1 MIFHYYVSFH
11 ICFFSYTSNQPSKP
25 RTKNL
30 VEIND
35 ESRETYNANSD
46 IKFKTT
52 MLKSSLHDWSD
63 QYILFKGNVTV
74 PSTVAAAANA
84 NNVGKSNI

>member
-1 MIFHYYVSFH
+1 MFLFVYIK
-11 ICFFSYTSNQPSKP
+11 QPSKP

-52 MLKSSLHDWSD
+52 MLKSSLYDWSD

>member
-1 MIFHYYVSFH
+1 M
-11 ICFFSYTSNQPSKP
+11 
-25 RTKNL
+25 

-52 MLKSSLHDWSD
+52 MLKSSLYDWSD
-63 QYILFKGNVTV
+63 RYILFKGNVTV
-74 PSTVAAAANA
+74 PSAVAAAANA

>member
-1 MIFHYYVSFH
+1 
-11 ICFFSYTSNQPSKP
+11 
-25 RTKNL
+25 
-30 VEIND
+30 
-35 ESRETYNANSD
+35 
-46 IKFKTT
+46 
-52 MLKSSLHDWSD
+52 MLKSSLYDWSD